1 METNAVISDA
11 SAPGT
16 PAVSALERRLD
27 LSLSIAD
34 FEKEVDQRLKRL
46 SKNMKMPGFRP
57 GKVPVNLARLQ
68 YGQQARQ
75 EALSEALAQLF
86 STAVTAQNLRVAGVP
101 KIEVKNSDSPTH
113 LEFSAIFEVYPE
125 IVLHDLDGVEIE
137 RPVLDVGPV
146 EIDRTI
152 EILRKQRVRYEPVD
166 RAAAKADQ
174 VSIDFLGKRDGE
186 PFAGGQGKDYHFV
199 LGERKMLSDFES
211 AVIGTRP
218 GEAKSFDMTFPAEYF
233 SKELAGQS
241 VTFDISV
248 KEVGEPVLPEVDADF
263 ARALGV
269 EDGDLVK
276 MRAEIEDNLKREV
289 RHRLQARIRGQVMD
303 ALLQANPV
311 EVPGWLI
318 QRESEHLMQSTRQ
331 DMERRGLKAKEL
343 PMHPEWFA
351 DQARKRVGLG
361 LILSEIVKQYGLEAK
376 PQQVRAMVEEVAQS
390 YEHPEEVVRWHYAQ
404 PERLADFKAAA
415 IEDNVVGWVLAK
427 VRVVD
432 KPIAFA
438 ELMGQEPSSG
448 DSE

>member
-1 METNAVISDA
+1 METNAVISDELT
-11 SAPGT
+11 SGT
-16 PAVSALERRLD
+16 PAVSALERRVD

-34 FEKEVDQRLKRL
+34 FEKDVDQRLKRL
-46 SKNMKMPGFRP
+46 SRNMKMPGFRP
-57 GKVPVNLARLQ
+57 GKVPANIARLQ

-75 EALSEALAQLF
+75 EALTEALAQLF
-86 STAVTAQNLRVAGVP
+86 SAAVTAQKLRVAGVP
-101 KIEVKNSDSPTH
+101 KIEAKNSDNPTH

-125 IVLHDLDGVEIE
+125 IVLRDLEGVEIE
-137 RPVLDVGPV
+137 RPVLVVGPT

-174 VSIDFLGKRDGE
+174 VSIDFLGKRDGQ
-186 PFAGGQGKDYHFV
+186 PFAGGQGKDYRFV
-199 LGERKMLSDFES
+199 LGEGKMLSDFES

-276 MRAEIEDNLKREV
+276 MRAEIEDNLKRE
-289 RHRLQARIRGQVMD
+289 
-303 ALLQANPV
+303 
-311 EVPGWLI
+311 
-318 QRESEHLMQSTRQ
+318 SEHLMQSTRQ
-331 DMERRGLKAKEL
+331 NMERRGLKVNEM
-343 PMHPEWFA
+343 PMQPEWFA
-351 DQARKRVGLG
+351 DQARQRVGLG
-361 LILSEIVKQYGLEAK
+361 LILSEIVKQYGLEAR

-404 PERLADFKAAA
+404 PERLADFEAAA
-415 IEDNVVGWVLAK
+415 IEANVVDWALAK
-427 VRVVD
+427 VMVVD

-438 ELMGQEPSSG
+438 ELMGQQS
-448 DSE
+448 